1 MHSVQLSGGYFSSSL
16 LLTPV
21 LIPPISILTPIV
33 IPIILTLEFA
43 ALALPT
49 FSAGG
54 GTYGCLVLPSE
65 ASSARANSYR
75 VSRLAQTLCGSRI

>member
-1 MHSVQLSGGYFSSSL
+1 M
-16 LLTPV
+16 PEV
-21 LIPPISILTPIV
+21 LIKVSLAHSYPGFLPISILISILTPVV

-54 GTYGCLVLPSE
+54 GTYGCFVLPSE
-65 ASSARANSYR
+65 ASSARATSCR